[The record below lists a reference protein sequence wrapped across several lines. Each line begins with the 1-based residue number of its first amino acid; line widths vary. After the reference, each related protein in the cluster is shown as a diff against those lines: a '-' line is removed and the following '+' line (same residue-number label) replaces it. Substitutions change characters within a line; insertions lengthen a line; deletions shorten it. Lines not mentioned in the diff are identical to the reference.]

1 MEKISNKILE
11 IIESKLERGEEIR
24 PKDLKRYA
32 KTLVYLKSVLDKH
45 EEEEVLT
52 DD

>member
-1 MEKISNKILE
+1 MKKISDKIIE
-11 IIESKLERGEEIR
+11 IIKSKLERGEEIR

-32 KTLVYLKSVLDKH
+32 KTLVYLKSVLDTKD
-45 EEEEVLT
+45 EEELT

>member
-1 MEKISNKILE
+1 MHKISNKILE

-32 KTLVYLKSVLDKH
+32 KTLFYLKDILDKDK
-45 EEEEVLT
+45 EEVLT